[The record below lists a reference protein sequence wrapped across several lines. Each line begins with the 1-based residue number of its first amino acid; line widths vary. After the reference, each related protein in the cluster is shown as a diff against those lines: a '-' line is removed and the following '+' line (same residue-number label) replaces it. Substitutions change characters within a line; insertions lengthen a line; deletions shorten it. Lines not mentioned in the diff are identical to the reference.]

1 MNWLFFSIA
10 TALLWGTAE
19 LFYKKG
25 AQPDE
30 KYSHLKISVWVG
42 VVMGAHAIYTL
53 LTQDIGYNPANLL
66 IYLPVSLFYIF
77 SMTFSYFGMRFL
89 EESISDPIENTAGVI
104 CVLLFAIFMGD
115 EFSALT
121 WIAVAVITLGV
132 VGVSYIENRGET
144 PRKKLLGKKLAIV
157 AFCMPFVYALL
168 DAFGTFLDDAF
179 FLVED
184 IANAPF
190 VDVTEETIEA
200 VANPSYELPF
210 ALFALFMG
218 DEFSWLTWLSVG
230 VITVGVV
237 GVSYLENHGET
248 TRKKNYGKAL
258 AIISFCMPF
267 VYALL
272 DAFGTFLD
280 DAFFL
285 IEDVASSPLVDVTEE
300 TIEAVANTS
309 YELTFALFALC
320 LFIFMKSKK
329 VKFGSV
335 PQHKDKILAA
345 VFETAGQFTYVYALG
360 GVDAVAAPILSSVCV
375 VSLLLSRIFLKEKLS
390 WKTYAFIAVV
400 IVGILLL
407 AVSEEL

>member
-1 MNWLFFSIA
+1 MSWLFFSVA

-30 KYSHLKISVWVG
+30 KYSHLKICVWVG
-42 VVMGAHAIYTL
+42 VVMGAHALFTL
-53 LTQDIGYNPANLL
+53 LTQDIGYNPVNLL
-66 IYLPVSLFYIF
+66 IYLPVSAFYII
-77 SMTFSYFGMRFL
+77 SMAFSYFGMRFL

-104 CVLLFAIFMGD
+104 CTLLFVIFLQ
-115 EFSALT
+115 EEISALT
-121 WIAVAVITLGV
+121 WVAIGIITIGVLGV
-132 VGVSYIENRGET
+132 SFLENHGET
-144 PRKKLLGKKLAIV
+144 VRKKKLGKKLAII

-200 VANPSYELPF
+200 VAN
-210 ALFALFMG
+210 
-218 DEFSWLTWLSVG
+218 
-230 VITVGVV
+230 
-237 GVSYLENHGET
+237 
-248 TRKKNYGKAL
+248 
-258 AIISFCMPF
+258 
-267 VYALL
+267 
-272 DAFGTFLD
+272 
-280 DAFFL
+280 
-285 IEDVASSPLVDVTEE
+285 
-300 TIEAVANTS
+300 TS
-309 YELTFALFALC
+309 YELTFALFALG
-320 LFIFMKSKK
+320 LFIFMKSRN
-329 VKFGSV
+329 VKFGAV

-360 GVDAVAAPILSSVCV
+360 GVDAIAAPILSSVCV

-390 WKTYAFIAVV
+390 WKTYIFIAVV

>member
-1 MNWLFFSIA
+1 MNWLLFSIA

-25 AQPDE
+25 ARPDE
-30 KYSHLKISVWVG
+30 KYSHLKICVWVG
-42 VVMGAHAIYTL
+42 VVMGLHAIFTL
-53 LTQDIGYNPANLL
+53 LTQDINYNPLN
-66 IYLPVSLFYIF
+66 IIRYLPVSLFYII
-77 SMTFSYFGMRFL
+77 SMAFSYFGMRFL

-104 CVLLFAIFMGD
+104 CTLLFVIF
-115 EFSALT
+115 LQ
-121 WIAVAVITLGV
+121 
-132 VGVSYIENRGET
+132 
-144 PRKKLLGKKLAIV
+144 
-157 AFCMPFVYALL
+157 
-168 DAFGTFLDDAF
+168 
-179 FLVED
+179 
-184 IANAPF
+184 
-190 VDVTEETIEA
+190 EEI
-200 VANPSYELPF
+200 
-210 ALFALFMG
+210 
-218 DEFSWLTWLSVG
+218 SWLTWVAIG
-230 VITVGVV
+230 VITIGVL
-237 GVSYLENHGET
+237 GVSFLENHGET
-248 TRKKNYGKAL
+248 TRKKKLGKTL
-258 AIISFCMPF
+258 AVVAFCMPF

-285 IEDVASSPLVDVTEE
+285 IEDVASSPLVDVTED

-309 YELTFALFALC
+309 YELTFALFALGI
-320 LFIFMKSKK
+320 FIFLKTKK

-360 GVDAVAAPILSSVCV
+360 GVDAIAAPILSSVCV

-407 AVSEEL
+407 AVAEEL

>member
-1 MNWLFFSIA
+1 MSWLFFSIA
-10 TALLWGTAE
+10 TAVLWGTAE

-25 AQPDE
+25 ARPDE

-42 VVMGAHAIYTL
+42 VVMGIHAIYTL
-53 LTQDIGYNPANLL
+53 LTQDIGYNPVNLL
-66 IYLPVSLFYIF
+66 VYLPVSLFYIF

-121 WIAVAVITLGV
+121 WIAVAVITVGV
-132 VGVSYIENRGET
+132 VGVSYLENKGDT
-144 PRKKLLGKKLAIV
+144 QRKKTYGKKLAVV
-157 AFCMPFVYALL
+157 AFIMPFLYALL

-200 VANPSYELPF
+200 VAN
-210 ALFALFMG
+210 
-218 DEFSWLTWLSVG
+218 
-230 VITVGVV
+230 
-237 GVSYLENHGET
+237 
-248 TRKKNYGKAL
+248 
-258 AIISFCMPF
+258 
-267 VYALL
+267 
-272 DAFGTFLD
+272 
-280 DAFFL
+280 
-285 IEDVASSPLVDVTEE
+285 
-300 TIEAVANTS
+300 TS
-309 YELTFALFALC
+309 YELTFALFALI
-320 LFIFMKSKK
+320 LFIFMKSKG

-390 WKTYAFIAVV
+390 WKTYAFITVV

-407 AVSEEL
+407 AVAEEL

>member
-1 MNWLFFSIA
+1 MSWLFSSVA

-30 KYSHLKISVWVG
+30 KYSHLKICVWVG
-42 VVMGAHAIYTL
+42 VVMGAHAVFTL
-53 LTQDIGYNPANLL
+53 LTQNIGYNPVNLL
-66 IYLPVSLFYIF
+66 IYLPVSLFYII
-77 SMTFSYFGMRFL
+77 SMAFSYFGMRFL

-115 EFSALT
+115 EFSLLT
-121 WIAVAVITLGV
+121 WIAVGVITVGV
-132 VGVSYIENRGET
+132 VGVSYMENAGET
-144 PRKKLLGKKLAIV
+144 PRKKTYGKKLAIV
-157 AFCMPFVYALL
+157 AFIMPFLYALL

-190 VDVTEETIEA
+190 VDVTEET
-200 VANPSYELPF
+200 
-210 ALFALFMG
+210 M
-218 DEFSWLTWLSVG
+218 
-230 VITVGVV
+230 
-237 GVSYLENHGET
+237 
-248 TRKKNYGKAL
+248 
-258 AIISFCMPF
+258 
-267 VYALL
+267 
-272 DAFGTFLD
+272 
-280 DAFFL
+280 
-285 IEDVASSPLVDVTEE
+285 
-300 TIEAVANTS
+300 EAVANTS
-309 YELTFALFALC
+309 YELTFAMFALG

-329 VKFGSV
+329 VKFGPV

-375 VSLLLSRIFLKEKLS
+375 VSLVLSRIFLKEKLS

-407 AVSEEL
+407 AVAEEL

>member
-1 MNWLFFSIA
+1 MSWLFFSVA

-25 AQPDE
+25 ARPDE

-42 VVMGAHAIYTL
+42 VVMGIHAIYTL
-53 LTQDIGYNPANLL
+53 LTQDIGFNPMNLL

-121 WIAVAVITLGV
+121 WIAVAVITVGV
-132 VGVSYIENRGET
+132 VGVSYLENKGET
-144 PRKKLLGKKLAIV
+144 PRKKTYGKKLAVV
-157 AFCMPFVYALL
+157 AFIMPFLYALL

-184 IANAPF
+184 IASAPF
-190 VDVTEETIEA
+190 VDVTEET
-200 VANPSYELPF
+200 
-210 ALFALFMG
+210 M
-218 DEFSWLTWLSVG
+218 
-230 VITVGVV
+230 
-237 GVSYLENHGET
+237 
-248 TRKKNYGKAL
+248 
-258 AIISFCMPF
+258 
-267 VYALL
+267 
-272 DAFGTFLD
+272 
-280 DAFFL
+280 
-285 IEDVASSPLVDVTEE
+285 
-300 TIEAVANTS
+300 EAVANTS
-309 YELTFALFALC
+309 YELTFALFALI
-320 LFIFMKSKK
+320 LFIFMKAKG
-329 VKFGSV
+329 VKFGPV
-335 PQHKDKILAA
+335 KQHKDKIMAA

-360 GVDAVAAPILSSVCV
+360 VADAIAAPILSSVCV

-407 AVSEEL
+407 AVAEEL